1 MYDHYSIFLDRICRL
16 NYFRMAGVE
25 GPRVADA
32 IGLRRNDFQEYSV
45 RVCLVGRARVW
56 SLALQIA
63 RAMALDR
70 SANGFVL
77 ADLDVL

>member
-1 MYDHYSIFLDRICRL
+1 MTTTRFFWIAFAASIIFAWLGWKAPEWR
-16 NYFRMAGVE
+16 
-25 GPRVADA
+25 DA
-32 IGLRRNDFQEYSV
+32 IGLRRNDFQEHSV